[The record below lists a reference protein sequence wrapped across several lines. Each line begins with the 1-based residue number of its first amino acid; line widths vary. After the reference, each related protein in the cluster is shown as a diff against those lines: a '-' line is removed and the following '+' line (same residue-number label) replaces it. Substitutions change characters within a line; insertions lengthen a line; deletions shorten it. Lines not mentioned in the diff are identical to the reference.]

1 MVQNGPVTDWIAL
14 SDRTGIATAGSV
26 GRGLF
31 AAEFRLPLDGAQIL
45 LDRRSADG
53 SEVFSILHDTASGLS
68 ILHRKGGQLARH
80 MLPGPL
86 PLDRATGRMVFEW
99 DAARNRWRMEFGLLG
114 PDGPMRGIEAQGT
127 GALALEAELLADL
140 CAGRGQRHDALLW
153 FGVTEGR
160 LPPLQ
165 PWVGARS
172 IVPTAQGPIPAEDL
186 QAGDPVLTANGP
198 VPLLSVRRHTVPA
211 RGSYQPV
218 LLRAPWYGRGDLLV
232 SASQLVRVEGPEA
245 EYLFGE
251 EKVLVPAGLL
261 VDGQSALAE
270 GRRAVV
276 TGITLDLGGAELVEV
291 QGCTLC
297 TAPAPGLS
305 LPHRLLDR
313 FEAVPLMAQL
323 GRLPQRAVG

>member
-14 SDRTGIATAGSV
+14 SDRTGIATAGSI

-53 SEVFSILHDTASGLS
+53 SEVFSILHDTAAGLS

-80 MLPGPL
+80 LLPGPL
-86 PLDRATGRMVFEW
+86 PLDRATGRMVFAW
-99 DAARNRWRMEFGLLG
+99 DCALDRWRIEFGLVG
-114 PDGPMRGIEAQGT
+114 PDGPQRGIDAQGR
-127 GALALEAELLADL
+127 GVLAPEATMLADL
-140 CAGRGQRHDALLW
+140 CTGRAQRHAALLW
-153 FGVTEGR
+153 FGVTAAA
-160 LPPLQ
+160 LPVAQ
-165 PWVGARS
+165 PWVGLKTV
-172 IVPTAQGPIPAEDL
+172 IPTAQGPMLAEDL
-186 QAGDPVLTANGP
+186 RTGDPVLTANGP
-198 VPLLSVRRHTVPA
+198 VPLLSARRHTVPA

-218 LLRAPWYGRGDLLV
+218 LLRAPWYGRSDLLV
-232 SASQLVRVEGPEA
+232 SGEQLVQVEGPEA

-251 EKVLVPAGLL
+251 EQVLVPAGLL

-276 TGITLDLGGAELVEV
+276 TGVTLDLGGAELVEV
-291 QGCTLC
+291 QGCMLC
-297 TAPAPGLS
+297 TTPAPRLA

-313 FEAVPLMAQL
+313 FEVVPLMAQL